1 LFVAIKA
8 NANMKK
14 RIGIDPGRHVVMQF
28 GRKTSVNHRTCE
40 SDNARYDVKVDQA
53 VLVRQQR
60 RAAETA
66 THTSFA
72 SPAERPIHL
81 GVIQLETLNLPRLFF
96 EQVIC
101 VCE

>member
-1 LFVAIKA
+1 
-8 NANMKK
+8 
-14 RIGIDPGRHVVMQF
+14 MQF
-28 GRKTSVNHRTCE
+28 GRKSPINHRKCE
-40 SDNARYDVKVDQA
+40 SGNTRHDVKVDRA
-53 VLVRQQR
+53 VLFGKR

-66 THTSFA
+66 AFILA

-81 GVIQLETLNLPRLFF
+81 GPIRLVGCRWIEQCRPIHLGAIQLETLNLARLFF